1 MGRSI
6 ATLVTMLVMF
16 AVLAALFAAIDM
28 AAGVHIGL
36 PVSSSATGTRTPTAA
51 SSRTPRATVTGTVL
65 ATVIGTVLATV
76 TPATATATATPMP
89 SPTEMPTPPGGVS
102 PPHYGTQLNYT
113 NNTSFSPAFL
123 GALRERIIELTNRQR
138 VAHGLSSL
146 TESTDLDIIAAARS
160 QDMIQRGYFGHFDP
174 TGPLDAHGHRPAA
187 VQELL
192 ERNAIAYAEVGEN
205 LIGDTRV
212 PLNANTPAQV
222 VQAWMGHPEHRANLL
237 HPSYTTIGIG
247 IAAENRSDG
256 LHVVITQV
264 FIR

>member
-6 ATLVTMLVMF
+6 ATLLTMLVMF

-28 AAGVHIGL
+28 AAGVPLGL
-36 PVSSSATGTRTPTAA
+36 PIFSSAAGTRTPTAVVTA
-51 SSRTPRATVTGTVL
+51 ARTPSATARATITGTVM
-65 ATVIGTVLATV
+65 ATS
-76 TPATATATATPMP
+76 TPPTPTATASPTA

-138 VAHGLSSL
+138 AAHGLAAL
-146 TESTDLDIIAAARS
+146 TESTDLDIIAASRS

-174 TGPLDAHGHRPAA
+174 TGPLDAQGHRPAA

-192 ERNAIAYAEVGEN
+192 ERNNIAYAEVGEN

-222 VQAWMGHPEHRANLL
+222 VRAWMGHPEHRANLL
-237 HPSYTTIGIG
+237 HPTYTTIGVG

-256 LHVVITQV
+256 LHVVIAQV

>member
-1 MGRSI
+1 
-6 ATLVTMLVMF
+6 MLVMF

-28 AAGVHIGL
+28 AAGVPIGL
-36 PVSSSATGTRTPTAA
+36 PIFSSVAGTRTPTASA
-51 SSRTPRATVTGTVL
+51 TASRTPAATARATVTGTVL
-65 ATVIGTVLATV
+65 ATVIGTVLATA
-76 TPATATATATPMP
+76 TPATATATIAPTA

-138 VAHGLSSL
+138 AAHGLSSL
-146 TESTDLDIIAAARS
+146 TESTDLDIIAASRS

-174 TGPLDAHGHRPAA
+174 TGPLDAQGHRPAA

-192 ERNAIAYAEVGEN
+192 ERNNIAYAEVGEN

-212 PLNANTPAQV
+212 PLNAKTPAQV

-237 HPSYTTIGIG
+237 HPTYTTIGVG